1 MTVWLTFGQEIAS
14 DSLSTVLHIILIIVI
29 FWVVI

>member
-1 MTVWLTFGQEIAS
+1 MTFWLTFGQEIAS
-14 DSLSTVLHIILIIVI
+14 DSLSMVFHIILIIVI